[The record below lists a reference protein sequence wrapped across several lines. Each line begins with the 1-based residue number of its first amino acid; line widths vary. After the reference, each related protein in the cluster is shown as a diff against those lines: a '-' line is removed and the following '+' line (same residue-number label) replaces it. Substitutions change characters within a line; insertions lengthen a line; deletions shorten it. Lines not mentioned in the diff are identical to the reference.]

1 MAPKTFK
8 TALRIAGALVLLG
21 VLGAI
26 MATPSPPL
34 RKHKERK
41 EVRLWH
47 MWSGEWKD
55 VIDGIVADYNRSQTE
70 YEVVPL
76 SLPNG
81 AQSKLQM
88 GIAGGDPPDLMVEWN
103 PILPTWAEA
112 GLLQRLDELMTPEER
127 ARYDRQA
134 YPIVKRVGG
143 YRDHIYGLAVG
154 LNLTA
159 CYARKDFLKEA
170 GVDPET
176 WVPKTLEEL
185 EEVGK
190 RLDKF
195 DDKGHLTRI
204 GFNPPGF
211 KAVVPAFRG
220 GFYNW
225 DEDGKGGLLINT
237 PENRAA
243 LERVVA
249 LRKRLGFDNV
259 VRFQAGQGSDM
270 GGAWAFIQGA
280 YGITIDGQWRVEQL
294 RNYAPHVPYR
304 VFPLPPPKGGVPL
317 AQMTGGNFIVIPS
330 GARNIPGAWAF
341 VKWWNGLDKPE
352 TAAMPFALMAQM
364 PPSSGVAETPAYS
377 KYLKE
382 NPEFAKFV
390 AMLPSPHI
398 HPLPPVAIQQ
408 FLNDKIASAEDSA
421 LRGSTTPTAALEKAQ
436 REVEEELGRRRKL
449 GYRE

>member
-1 MAPKTFK
+1 MPKSLK
-8 TALRIAGALVLLG
+8 TVFRLVGALLLLG
-21 VLGAI
+21 VIVAI
-26 MATPSPPL
+26 MAAPSPPL
-34 RKHKERK
+34 RKHAERK

-55 VIDGIVADYNRSQTE
+55 VIDGIVAEYNRSQDV

-76 SLPNG
+76 SLPSG

-88 GIAGGDPPDLMVEWN
+88 GIAGGDPPDLMVEWS

-112 GLLQRLDELMTPEER
+112 GLLQRLDELMTPEEK
-127 ARYDRQA
+127 ARYDEQA

-143 YRDHIYGLAVG
+143 YQGHIYGLAVG

-159 CYARKDFLKEA
+159 CYVRKDFLKEA

-176 WVPKTLEEL
+176 WVPKTIEEL

-190 RLDKF
+190 RLDRF
-195 DDKGHLTRI
+195 DKNGNLTRI
-204 GFNPPGF
+204 GFNPPNF
-211 KAVVPAFRG
+211 KSVVSAFRG
-220 GFYNW
+220 GFW
-225 DEDGKGGLLINT
+225 DWEQDGKGGLMIDT
-237 PENRAA
+237 PQNVEA
-243 LERVVA
+243 LTHIVDQ
-249 LRKRLGFDNV
+249 RKRLGFDSV
-259 VRFQAGQGSDM
+259 LRFQSGQGSDF

-294 RNYAPHVPYR
+294 RKYAPQVPYR
-304 VFPLPPPKGGVPL
+304 VFPLPPPKGGREL
-317 AQMTGGNFIVIPS
+317 AQMTGGNFIIIPK
-330 GARNIPGAWAF
+330 GAKNVPGAWAF
-341 VKWWNGLDKPE
+341 VKWWNGLTDPS
-352 TAAMPFALMAQM
+352 TAADPFALMAQM
-364 PPSSGVAETPAYS
+364 PPSSGVAESPKYA
-377 KYLKE
+377 KYLQE

-408 FLNDKIASAEDSA
+408 FLNDKIASAEDAA
-421 LRGSTTPTAALEKAQ
+421 LRGTLTPKAALAKAQ
-436 REVEEELGRRRKL
+436 REVEDELARRKKL

>member
-1 MAPKTFK
+1 VPKQLK
-8 TALRIAGALVLLG
+8 LYLRIVGALVLFGIL
-21 VLGAI
+21 VAI
-26 MATPSPPL
+26 MASPSPAL
-34 RKHKERK
+34 RKHKDRR

-55 VIDGIVADYNRSQTE
+55 VIEGIVAEYNASQTE
-70 YEVVPL
+70 FEVVPL

-112 GLLQRLDELMTPEER
+112 GLLQKLDELMTPEER
-127 ARYDRQA
+127 ARYDAQA

-143 YRDHIYGLAVG
+143 YRGHIYGLAVG

-159 CYARKDFLKEA
+159 CYVRTDFLKEV
-170 GVDPET
+170 GLPEE
-176 WVPKTLEEL
+176 WVPETLEEL

-195 DDKGHLTRI
+195 DGKGNLTRI

-211 KAVVPAFRG
+211 KAVAPAFHG

-225 DEDGKGGLLINT
+225 KENGKGGLLIDT
-237 PENRAA
+237 KENLNA
-243 LERVVA
+243 LQHVVDQ
-249 LRKRLGFDNV
+249 RKRLGFDNV
-259 VRFQAGQGSDM
+259 VRFQSGQGSDM

-294 RNYAPHVPYR
+294 RKYAPQVPYR
-304 VFPLPPPKGGVPL
+304 VFPIPPPKGGLPL

-330 GARNIPGAWAF
+330 GAKNIEGAWKF
-341 VKWWNGLDKPE
+341 VKWWNGLADPN

-364 PPSSGVAETPAYS
+364 PPSSGVAESPAYA

-382 NPEFAKFV
+382 NPMFAKFV
-390 AMLPSPHI
+390 EMLPSPNI

-421 LRGSTTPTAALEKAQ
+421 LRGSISPKASLEKAQ
-436 REVEEELGRRRKL
+436 REINEELERRRTL

>member
-1 MAPKTFK
+1 MPKQLK
-8 TALRIAGALVLLG
+8 IYLRITGALVLFV
-21 VLGAI
+21 VLVAI
-26 MATPSPPL
+26 MAAPSPPL

-55 VIDGIVADYNRSQTE
+55 VIDGIVADYNGSQTE

-88 GIAGGDPPDLMVEWN
+88 GIAGGDPPDLMVEWS

-127 ARYDRQA
+127 ARYDQQA

-159 CYARKDFLKEA
+159 CYVRTDFLKEA
-170 GVDPET
+170 GLSED
-176 WVPKTLEEL
+176 WVPNSLEEL

-195 DDKGHLTRI
+195 DKDGHLTRI

-211 KAVVPAFRG
+211 KAVLPAFHG

-225 DEDGKGGLLINT
+225 AEGGKGGIRINT
-237 PENRAA
+237 KENLEA
-243 LERVVA
+243 LQHVVDQ
-249 LRKRLGFDNV
+249 RKRLGFDNV
-259 VRFQAGQGSDM
+259 VRFQSGQGSDM

-280 YGITIDGQWRVEQL
+280 YGITIDGQWRVDQL
-294 RNYAPHVPYR
+294 RNFAPHIKYR
-304 VFPLPPPKGGVPL
+304 VFPIPPPKGGLPL

-330 GARNIPGAWAF
+330 GARNVTGAWAF
-341 VKWWNGLDKPE
+341 VKWWNGLSNPD

-364 PPSSGVAETPAYS
+364 PPSSGVANSPKYA

-382 NPEFAKFV
+382 NPEFKKFV
-390 AMLPSPHI
+390 DMLPSPNI

-408 FLNDKIASAEDSA
+408 FLNDKVTAAEDSA
-421 LRGSTTPTAALEKAQ
+421 LRGSISPKEALDKAQ
-436 REVEEELGRRRKL
+436 REVEEELARRRQL